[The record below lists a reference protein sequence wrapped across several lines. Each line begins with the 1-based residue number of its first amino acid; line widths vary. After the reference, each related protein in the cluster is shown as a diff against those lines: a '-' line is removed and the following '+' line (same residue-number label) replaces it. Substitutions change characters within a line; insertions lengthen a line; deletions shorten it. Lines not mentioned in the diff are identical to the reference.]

1 MLEPQK
7 GSIAH
12 FYFRCSRYS
21 TMWLH
26 RGSLL
31 LLLLLTV
38 SCSASPSPPPII
50 LLTETG
56 ECGSAECVS
65 ACSASGSDCSASGS
79 ACSASGSDCAS
90 CELGSQLAGRAV
102 SWLVA
107 RLRQLSLTAAKIG
120 IPESVT

>member
-1 MLEPQK
+1 
-7 GSIAH
+7 
-12 FYFRCSRYS
+12 
-21 TMWLH
+21 MWLH

-31 LLLLLTV
+31 LLLQLTV

-56 ECGSAECVS
+56 ECGSAECAS
-65 ACSASGSDCSASGS
+65 ACSATGSDCAVGT
-79 ACSASGSDCAS
+79 AS
-90 CELGSQLAGRAV
+90 CELGSQLAERAV

-120 IPESVT
+120 KIGILDHAAGLDSPFSCDRTQNQHSGILI

>member
-1 MLEPQK
+1 
-7 GSIAH
+7 
-12 FYFRCSRYS
+12 
-21 TMWLH
+21 MWSH
-26 RGSLL
+26 RGSFLL
-31 LLLLLTV
+31 LFLTI
-38 SCSASPSPPPII
+38 SCSASPSSPPPII

-56 ECGSAECVS
+56 ECGSAEC
-65 ACSASGSDCSASGS
+65 AS

>member
-1 MLEPQK
+1 
-7 GSIAH
+7 
-12 FYFRCSRYS
+12 
-21 TMWLH
+21 MWSH
-26 RGSLL
+26 RGSV
-31 LLLLLTV
+31 LLLLLTA

-56 ECGSAECVS
+56 ECGSAECAS
-65 ACSASGSDCSASGS
+65 ACSASGSDCT
-79 ACSASGSDCAS
+79 S

-120 IPESVT
+120 IRSL

>member
-1 MLEPQK
+1 M
-7 GSIAH
+7 
-12 FYFRCSRYS
+12 R
-21 TMWLH
+21 LH
-26 RGSLL
+26 RGSF

-38 SCSASPSPPPII
+38 SCYASPSPPPII

-56 ECGSAECVS
+56 ECGSAECAS
-65 ACSASGSDCSASGS
+65 ACLASGSDCSANGS

-90 CELGSQLAGRAV
+90 CELGSQLSGRAV

-120 IPESVT
+120 IPESVTSVPPMLGTK